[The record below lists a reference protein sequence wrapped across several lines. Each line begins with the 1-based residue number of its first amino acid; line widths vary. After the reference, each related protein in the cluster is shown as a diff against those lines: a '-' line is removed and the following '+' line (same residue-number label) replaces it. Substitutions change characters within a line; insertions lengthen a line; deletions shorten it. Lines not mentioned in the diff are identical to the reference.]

1 MMDGILVGGYYNGNT
16 TRIPLMVVSYKR
28 LLYNYL
34 DTKLHTYLDTKLH
47 TKVDPRYVTGM
58 ECVGPEMLVFWSEEE

>member
-16 TRIPLMVVSYKR
+16 TRAPLFLVSYKR

-34 DTKLHTYLDTKLH
+34 DTNLLIKN
-47 TKVDPRYVTGM
+47 DPRPVTGM
-58 ECVGPEMLVFWSEEE
+58 ECIGPEMLVFWSEEE